1 MPRNPPQPPLSIVT
15 PATTGIQPP
24 RPLGRHGAEFWRRV
38 QDEFRIEDC
47 AGLELLMQA
56 CSAID
61 RAEALAEIVAREG
74 EVIRTRTGTIKSHPA
89 VRDELTAR
97 QVVMRAI
104 ARLGIDVEPVKSPG
118 RPPKAFGWTGDE

>member
-1 MPRNPPQPPLSIVT
+1 
-15 PATTGIQPP
+15 
-24 RPLGRHGAEFWRRV
+24 
-38 QDEFRIEDC
+38 
-47 AGLELLMQA
+47 MQA

-118 RPPKAFGWTGDE
+118 RPPKAFGWTGGE

>member
-1 MPRNPPQPPLSIVT
+1 MPRNPPQPPLSIIT

-24 RPLGRHGAEFWRRV
+24 RQLGRHGKQFWERV
-38 QDEFRIEDC
+38 QAEYAITD
-47 AGLELLMQA
+47 AGGIELLMQA
-56 CSAID
+56 CGAID
-61 RAEALAEIVAREG
+61 RAESLAEIIAREG

-97 QVVMRAI
+97 ALVMKAI

-118 RPPKAFGWTGDE
+118 RPPKAFGLTGND

>member
-15 PATTGIQPP
+15 SATTEIAPP
-24 RPLGRHGAEFWRRV
+24 RALGQHGLEFWRKV
-38 QDEFRIEDC
+38 QSEFAISDC
-47 AGLELLMQA
+47 AGIELLMQA

-61 RAEALAEIVAREG
+61 RAESLAEIIAREG

-89 VRDELTAR
+89 VRDELSAR
-97 QVVMRAI
+97 QVVMKAI

-118 RPPKAFGWTGDE
+118 RPPKTFGWTGDE